1 MKFKKIALLVSL
13 VTVLSGLSLWAMDD
27 DVVVSD
33 AAAQRLALV
42 SQVGDLLARGEQVFA
57 LASTSHKERK
67 GEYLELSFQEF
78 EDARGLIKKGFLDLT
93 GADGQLLVAR
103 LYSAMGNAYQE
114 MVDTLPPC
122 MCVDCPKKQSI
133 WTKSAKAYF
142 MASLASADQATFRGG
157 LGTLK
162 PAVATIMERFDTVYA
177 ECVVDTDLTTHVG
190 VKTRFD
196 RFNAKLTTA
205 RPRVSQ
211 SSSGLPPQVLQ
222 VMSEVEATG
231 GRAMVIQIPRS
242 LLTSGA
248 NGAEFMAL
256 MQATSGASGVGIRM
270 ETLQAMLVQLRGAP
284 GTDEGT
290 EE

>member
-33 AAAQRLALV
+33 ATAQRLALV

-103 LYSAMGNAYQE
+103 LYSAMGNAHQE

-122 MCVDCPKKQSI
+122 MCVDCPKN
-133 WTKSAKAYF
+133 TP
-142 MASLASADQATFRGG
+142 G
-157 LGTLK
+157 
-162 PAVATIMERFDTVYA
+162 ER
-177 ECVVDTDLTTHVG
+177 C
-190 VKTRFD
+190 
-196 RFNAKLTTA
+196 N
-205 RPRVSQ
+205 
-211 SSSGLPPQVLQ
+211 
-222 VMSEVEATG
+222 
-231 GRAMVIQIPRS
+231 
-242 LLTSGA
+242 
-248 NGAEFMAL
+248 
-256 MQATSGASGVGIRM
+256 
-270 ETLQAMLVQLRGAP
+270 
-284 GTDEGT
+284 
-290 EE
+290 